1 MLKYITF
8 LSFVFISFST
18 QHHNAVSDE
27 CKKDIIPVYKT
38 DVPDEFQAEVILNS
52 FLKDQIIDDMK
63 FWFVASHFPY
73 GNTTVW
79 HKINLVTSTIDLNNF
94 GINEKLVMVYYD
106 SQNYCGI
113 GGQCSTYLLRKIDGE
128 WTKIEHWH
136 EVKWEIVYLNSCN
149 DKLLYILLNKGND
162 FGAPGPDH
170 GRVIRINIS

>member
-63 FWFVASHFPY
+63 SWFIESHFPY
-73 GNTTVW
+73 GNTTAW
-79 HKINLVTSTIDLNNF
+79 HKINLVTSTIDLNFF
-94 GINEKLVMVYYD
+94 GINEKFVMVYYD
-106 SQNYCGI
+106 SHNYCGI
-113 GGQCSTYLLRKIDGE
+113 GGQCSTYLLRKIAGE
-128 WTKIEHWH
+128 WKVIEHWH
-136 EVKWEIVYLNSCN
+136 EVKWEKVYLNSCD
-149 DKLLYILLNKGND
+149 DKLLHILLNNGND
-162 FGAPGPDH
+162 FGEPGPDH
-170 GRVIRINIS
+170 GRVIRIDIN